1 VFFQIRYADDF
12 VVLVAGTREQ
22 AEQEKAELA
31 RYLRE
36 SMKLDLSIEKT
47 RVSDLTEGFQFL
59 SQRVR
64 YKWHRSAAICRGS
77 RYRPANELIFVT

>member
-1 VFFQIRYADDF
+1 VFFPIRYADDF
-12 VVLVAGTREQ
+12 VVLVSGTREQ

-31 RYLRE
+31 RYLQE
-36 SMKLDLSIEKT
+36 AMKLELSIEKT

-64 YKWHRSAAICRGS
+64 YK
-77 RYRPANELIFVT
+77 